1 MMALMTN
8 HQFYALDRKMLAE
21 EASQC
26 AGQEGE

>member
-8 HQFYALDRKMLAE
+8 HQFHALDRKMLAE
-21 EASQC
+21 SQC